1 MKHKF
6 LFSVFIIFFILVFVA
21 LGSWQIV
28 RLNWKNNLIL
38 EIENSLKNPPV
49 ELTNSNVENYL
60 KIKTSGSIDLEKQI
74 YLYNLNDTGTPGFEV
89 INPILINDTN
99 YLINRGWIPFE
110 KKNSQEI
117 NVFDENDIIGT
128 LKLQGRKNIFKPDNN
143 LEENYWF
150 SLNREDILK
159 FTGKEFSKYIGN
171 KYSVAVSNGSVA
183 LEIALKALNLNKN
196 DQVIVT
202 PRSFIISASCVINC
216 GLKPVFADVDHNGN
230 LSMEGIKKVY
240 SNKIKAIIV
249 VHLNG
254 MPCELDPIIKF
265 SKKFKLKII
274 EDCSQAHG
282 AEYNK
287 RSVGSFG
294 DISTWSFCQDKIITT
309 GGEGGM
315 ISTNDKKLWEKCWS
329 HKDHGKDYYSVFYK
343 KHKLGFKWLH
353 ENYGTNH
360 RMTEFQ
366 AAIGRYQLKYL
377 DTQIPY

>member
-128 LKLQGRKNIFKPDNN
+128 LKLQGRKNIFKPEND

-159 FTGKEFSKYIGN
+159 FTGKEFSKYII
-171 KYSVAVSNGSVA
+171 Y
-183 LEIALKALNLNKN
+183 L
-196 DQVIVT
+196 
-202 PRSFIISASCVINC
+202 
-216 GLKPVFADVDHNGN
+216 NGN
-230 LSMEGIKKVY
+230 YQVPKPKKITANI
-240 SNKIKAIIV
+240 SNNHQKYALTWFSLAISI
-249 VHLNG
+249 L
-254 MPCELDPIIKF
+254 LLYLYF
-265 SKKFKLKII
+265 RKK
-274 EDCSQAHG
+274 
-282 AEYNK
+282 
-287 RSVGSFG
+287 
-294 DISTWSFCQDKIITT
+294 
-309 GGEGGM
+309 
-315 ISTNDKKLWEKCWS
+315 
-329 HKDHGKDYYSVFYK
+329 
-343 KHKLGFKWLH
+343 
-353 ENYGTNH
+353 NY
-360 RMTEFQ
+360 
-366 AAIGRYQLKYL
+366 
-377 DTQIPY
+377 

>member
-6 LFSVFIIFFILVFVA
+6 LFSVFVIFFILVFVA

-117 NVFDENDIIGT
+117 NVFNENDIIGT
-128 LKLQGRKNIFKPDNN
+128 LKLQGRKNIFKPDND

-159 FTGKEFSKYIGN
+159 FTGKEFSKYII
-171 KYSVAVSNGSVA
+171 Y
-183 LEIALKALNLNKN
+183 L
-196 DQVIVT
+196 
-202 PRSFIISASCVINC
+202 
-216 GLKPVFADVDHNGN
+216 NGN
-230 LSMEGIKKVY
+230 YQVPKPKKITANI
-240 SNKIKAIIV
+240 SNNHQKYALTWFSLAISI
-249 VHLNG
+249 L
-254 MPCELDPIIKF
+254 LLYLYF
-265 SKKFKLKII
+265 RKK
-274 EDCSQAHG
+274 
-282 AEYNK
+282 
-287 RSVGSFG
+287 
-294 DISTWSFCQDKIITT
+294 
-309 GGEGGM
+309 
-315 ISTNDKKLWEKCWS
+315 
-329 HKDHGKDYYSVFYK
+329 
-343 KHKLGFKWLH
+343 
-353 ENYGTNH
+353 NY
-360 RMTEFQ
+360 
-366 AAIGRYQLKYL
+366 
-377 DTQIPY
+377 